1 MDVRKRNVIWGLLTL
16 VGVALAVPAVRAEEQ
31 LEFYRIRYV
40 TIPDAINTEF
50 FRASKDFFGNAT
62 LLEQTA
68 QLFWDYP
75 ENQIVRDSRRVA
87 RLHQE
92 LWLQQSSSDPL
103 IRTLDADNPFSTSIR
118 LSPELGGARIL
129 GSELVFERIPL
140 R

>member
-1 MDVRKRNVIWGLLTL
+1 MDVRKRNRIVGLLTL
-16 VGVALAVPAVRAEEQ
+16 LGVALAAPAVRAEEQ

-50 FRASKDFFGNAT
+50 FRDSKDIFGSAT

-68 QLFWDYP
+68 KLFWDYP
-75 ENQIVRDSRRVA
+75 ENQILRDSHRVA

-92 LWLQQSSSDPL
+92 ILLQQTSSDPL

>member
-1 MDVRKRNVIWGLLTL
+1 MDVRKRKSVLGLFTL
-16 VGVALAVPAVRAEEQ
+16 LGVVLAASAVQAEDQ

-40 TIPDAINTEF
+40 TIPDAIDAEL
-50 FRASKDFFGNAT
+50 FRDSKDIFGNAT

-68 QLFWDYP
+68 QLFWDFP
-75 ENQIVRDSRRVA
+75 ENQILRDSRRVA
-87 RLHQE
+87 QLHQAIM
-92 LWLQQSSSDPL
+92 LQQTSSDPL
-103 IRTLDADNPFSTSIR
+103 IRTLDADNPFNTSIR